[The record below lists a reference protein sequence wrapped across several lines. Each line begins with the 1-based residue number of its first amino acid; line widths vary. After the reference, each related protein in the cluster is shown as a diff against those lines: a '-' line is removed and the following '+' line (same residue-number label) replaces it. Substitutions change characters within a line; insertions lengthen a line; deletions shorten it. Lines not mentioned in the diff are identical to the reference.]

1 MIGNPYKGRSFK
13 GIVRYLHHG
22 RINDPKPHRVVWS
35 EGRNIATTN
44 DKAVPAIMAATAAL
58 SSGVQKPVYHLP
70 ISWPPEERLSKD
82 VQLQVADRLLAD
94 LGLSEH
100 QTLIVAHDDGD
111 CAHIHIVVNTVHPDT
126 GRVWNAWRDV
136 FRIMESLE
144 RREKEL
150 GLRIVERPDLE
161 AHRSGKK
168 SPDREKG
175 PTRDERKR
183 AERENDTPL
192 VQWSEAEM
200 RERRNQITAHFKAA
214 VSWSDLEGRLQ
225 RHGMK
230 LTEAGQ
236 GFRITDGTHFMQMSK
251 VGKHAREDKLA
262 ERFGESWEEY
272 QLLREDPANSRQ
284 LEPPLWDGDSDEDYA
299 AQMLAEA
306 KAHKQ
311 AKENSVRV
319 ERLKAAVLA
328 CNDCDWYRQK
338 EQEAFAL
345 GAKRIRLN
353 RALRKHDFI
362 GGRIVDDHHRAI
374 DELKE
379 YCAKIY
385 RDPKAAMASI
395 RRQLDTG
402 KSIEEISLSSAGKL
416 RGWKFLGWASKARNE
431 AHQMIAQGGVQRSH
445 ERLRRLHNQQEGND
459 HERLKLHA
467 QMGDLNAR
475 YAALMEFFGTDSK
488 RKAIRKELYQTR
500 YRTLAAVTEKEIL
513 EASLA
518 DDQKE
523 RLIAVKSAMP
533 SYRRDRDAGRL
544 LPDDIWR
551 SALPED
557 MKRRLARHLTDRLEH
572 ERQAERNGVAID
584 SGDLERGRQAERDAT
599 ARSMGDWR
607 RGRDRDRDE
616 GWER

>member
-58 SSGVQKPVYHLP
+58 SSGVQKPVYHVP

-111 CAHIHIVVNTVHPDT
+111 CPHIHIVVNTVHPDT

-144 RREKEL
+144 RQEQEL

-192 VQWSEAEM
+192 VKWSEAEM

-225 RHGMK
+225 RHGLK

-272 QLLREDPANSRQ
+272 QFLREDPAQSRQ
-284 LEPPLWDGDSDEDYA
+284 LEPPPWDDDSDDAYVEQLLA
-299 AQMLAEA
+299 AADAREQGEA
-306 KAHKQ
+306 DKQ
-311 AKENSVRV
+311 RN
-319 ERLKAAVLA
+319 ERMKAAVLA

-338 EQEAFAL
+338 EKEAFEL
-345 GAKRIRLN
+345 GAKRIRLK
-353 RALRKHDFI
+353 RALRSNEYI
-362 GGRIVDDHHRAI
+362 GGRIVNDYNEAMDDLTR
-374 DELKE
+374 
-379 YCAKIY
+379 YCEQIY
-385 RDPKAAMASI
+385 RDPKAAMVSI
-395 RRQLDTG
+395 RKQMDEG
-402 KSIEEISLSSAGKL
+402 KAIEEINLSSVGKL
-416 RGWKFLGWASKARNE
+416 RGWKFFGWASKARNE
-431 AHQMIAQGGVQRSH
+431 AHQAIARGGVQRSH
-445 ERLRRLHNQQEGND
+445 ERLRRLRNQQQSGD
-459 HERLKLHA
+459 YERLKLTA
-467 QMGDLNAR
+467 QMGDLDAR
-475 YAALMEFFGTDSK
+475 YGELMAFLGPDSK
-488 RKAIRKELYQTR
+488 RKAVRKELYQNR
-500 YRTLAAVTEKEIL
+500 YRTLAAVSEKEIL
-513 EASLA
+513 QASLA

-523 RLIAVKSAMP
+523 RLIAIKSAMP

-544 LPDDIWR
+544 ISDDIWR

-557 MKRRLARHLTDRLEH
+557 MKRRIARHLEDRLER
-572 ERQAERNGVAID
+572 ERQAEREGIAID
-584 SGDLERGRQAERDAT
+584 SGDVERAQQAERDAI
-599 ARSMGDWR
+599 ARSMGDWG
-607 RGRDRDRDE
+607 RGRGGDGRGR
-616 GWER
+616 

>member
-70 ISWPPEERLSKD
+70 ISWPPDERLSKD
-82 VQLQVADRLLAD
+82 VQLQVADTLLAD

-100 QTLIVAHDDGD
+100 QALIVAHDDGD
-111 CAHIHIVVNTVHPDT
+111 CPHIHIVVNTVHPDT

-144 RREKEL
+144 RQEQEL
-150 GLRIVERPDLE
+150 GLRIVERPDLD
-161 AHRSGKK
+161 AHRSGAK

-183 AERENDTPL
+183 AEREDDTPL
-192 VQWSEAEM
+192 VKWSEAEM

-225 RHGMK
+225 RHGLK

-262 ERFGESWEEY
+262 ERFGESWEDY
-272 QLLREDPANSRQ
+272 QILREDPARSRQ
-284 LEPPLWDGDSDEDYA
+284 LEPPLWEGDSDDDYA
-299 AQMLAEA
+299 GNMLAEA
-306 KAHKQ
+306 NMREQ
-311 AKENSVRV
+311 EDGNRERV

-338 EQEAFAL
+338 EREAFEL
-345 GAKRIRLN
+345 GARRIRLK
-353 RALRKHDFI
+353 RALRSNDTI
-362 GGRIVDDHHRAI
+362 GGRIVDDHNNAM
-374 DELKE
+374 DDLKSHCE
-379 YCAKIY
+379 QIY

-395 RRQLDTG
+395 RRQMDAG
-402 KSIEEISLSSAGKL
+402 KSMEEISLGSAGKL

-431 AHQMIAQGGVQRSH
+431 AHQAIAQGGVQRSH
-445 ERLRRLHNQQEGND
+445 ERLRRLHNQQQSSD
-459 HERLKLHA
+459 YERLKLTA
-467 QMGDLNAR
+467 QMGDLDGR
-475 YAALMEFFGTDSK
+475 YGELVAFLGPDSK
-488 RKAIRKELYQTR
+488 RKAVRKELYQKR
-500 YRTLAAVTEKEIL
+500 YQTLAAVTEKEIL
-513 EASLA
+513 ASGL
-518 DDQKE
+518 DNDQME

-533 SYRRDRDAGRL
+533 TYSKRQAVGQL
-544 LPDDIWR
+544 VPDDIWR
-551 SALPED
+551 SVLPDD
-557 MKRRLARHLTDRLEH
+557 MKRRLAQHLTDRI
-572 ERQAERNGVAID
+572 ERQRQLEREGIAVD
-584 SGDLERGRQAERDAT
+584 SGDWERDRQAERDAI
-599 ARSMGDWR
+599 ARSMGR
-607 RGRDRDRDE
+607 RGRGGD
-616 GWER
+616 GLER

>member
-44 DKAVPAIMAATAAL
+44 DKAVPAIMTATAAL

-100 QTLIVAHDDGD
+100 QALIVAHDDGD
-111 CAHIHIVVNTVHPDT
+111 CPHIHIVVNTVHPET

-144 RREKEL
+144 RQEKEL
-150 GLRIVERPDLE
+150 GLQIVERPDLE

-175 PTRDERKR
+175 PSRDERKR
-183 AERENDTPL
+183 AERENDIPL
-192 VQWSEAEM
+192 VKWSEAEM

-225 RHGMK
+225 RHGLK

-272 QLLREDPANSRQ
+272 QLLREDPAHSRQ
-284 LEPPLWDGDSDEDYA
+284 LEPPPWDDDSDDAYVEQLLA
-299 AQMLAEA
+299 AANAREQAEA
-306 KAHKQ
+306 DKQ
-311 AKENSVRV
+311 RN
-319 ERLKAAVLA
+319 ERMKAAVLA

-338 EQEAFAL
+338 EKEAFEL
-345 GAKRIRLN
+345 GAKRIRLK
-353 RALRKHDFI
+353 RALRSNEYI
-362 GGRIVDDHHRAI
+362 GGRIVDDYNKAMDDFTRHC
-374 DELKE
+374 EQ
-379 YCAKIY
+379 IY
-385 RDPKAAMASI
+385 RDPKAAIASI
-395 RRQLDTG
+395 RKQMDEG
-402 KSIEEISLSSAGKL
+402 KTIEEISLSSAGKL
-416 RGWKFLGWASKARNE
+416 RGWKFFGWASKARNE
-431 AHQMIAQGGVQRSH
+431 AHQAIARGGVQRSH
-445 ERLRRLHNQQEGND
+445 ERLRRLRNQQQSGD
-459 HERLKLHA
+459 YERLKLTA
-467 QMGDLNAR
+467 QMGDLDAR
-475 YAALMEFFGTDSK
+475 YGELMAFLGPDSK
-488 RKAIRKELYQTR
+488 RKAVRKELYQNR
-500 YRTLAAVTEKEIL
+500 YRTLAAVSEREIL
-513 EASLA
+513 QASLA

-523 RLIAVKSAMP
+523 RLIAIKSAMP
-533 SYRRDRDAGRL
+533 SYRRHRDSGRL
-544 LPDDIWR
+544 ISDDIWR

-557 MKRRLARHLTDRLEH
+557 MKRRIARRLEDRLER
-572 ERQAERNGVAID
+572 ERQAEREGIAID
-584 SGDLERGRQAERDAT
+584 SGDVERAQQAERDAI
-599 ARSMGDWR
+599 ARSLGDWGR
-607 RGRDRDRDE
+607 GGNGRGR
-616 GWER
+616 

>member
-44 DKAVPAIMAATAAL
+44 DKAVPAIMTATAAL

-100 QTLIVAHDDGD
+100 QALIVAHDDGD
-111 CAHIHIVVNTVHPDT
+111 CPHIHIVVNTVHPET

-144 RREKEL
+144 RQEKEL

-175 PTRDERKR
+175 PSRDERKR
-183 AERENDTPL
+183 AERENDIPL
-192 VQWSEAEM
+192 VKWSEAEM

-225 RHGMK
+225 RHGLK

-272 QLLREDPANSRQ
+272 QLLREDPAHSRQ
-284 LEPPLWDGDSDEDYA
+284 LEPPPWDDDSDDAYVEQLLA
-299 AQMLAEA
+299 AANAREQAEA
-306 KAHKQ
+306 DKQ
-311 AKENSVRV
+311 RN
-319 ERLKAAVLA
+319 ERMKAAVLA

-338 EQEAFAL
+338 EKEAFEL
-345 GAKRIRLN
+345 GAKRIRLK
-353 RALRKHDFI
+353 RALRSNEYI
-362 GGRIVDDHHRAI
+362 GGRIVDDYNKAMDDFTRHC
-374 DELKE
+374 EQ
-379 YCAKIY
+379 IY
-385 RDPKAAMASI
+385 RDPKAAIASI
-395 RRQLDTG
+395 RKQMDEG
-402 KSIEEISLSSAGKL
+402 KTIEEISLSSAGKL
-416 RGWKFLGWASKARNE
+416 RGWKFFGWASKARNE
-431 AHQMIAQGGVQRSH
+431 AHQAIARGGVQRSH
-445 ERLRRLHNQQEGND
+445 ERLRRLRNQQQSGD
-459 HERLKLHA
+459 YERLKLTA
-467 QMGDLNAR
+467 QMGDLDAR
-475 YAALMEFFGTDSK
+475 YGELMAFLGPDSK
-488 RKAIRKELYQTR
+488 RKAVRKELYQNR
-500 YRTLAAVTEKEIL
+500 YRTLAAVSEREIL
-513 EASLA
+513 QASLA

-523 RLIAVKSAMP
+523 RLIAIKSAMP
-533 SYRRDRDAGRL
+533 SYRRHRDSGRL
-544 LPDDIWR
+544 ISDDIWR

-557 MKRRLARHLTDRLEH
+557 MKRRIARRLEDRLER
-572 ERQAERNGVAID
+572 ERQAEREGIAID
-584 SGDLERGRQAERDAT
+584 SGDVERAQQAERDAI
-599 ARSMGDWR
+599 ARSLGDWGR
-607 RGRDRDRDE
+607 GGNGRGR
-616 GWER
+616 